1 MEPQIDIPDPCRA
14 AVAPCQRVLEVDG
27 PENDYSRE
35 KEEEQEKAIAD
46 HVRKTDPFFS
56 IQSFF
61 GGVQNKVSAVHYAE
75 SPTEINAYSE
85 TDMSP
90 LTEKYRNVIDVDFQ
104 SVSMDS
110 YGADEWF
117 RYASV
122 RAELRLLELRGDT
135 VRERSEKLKLTMIK
149 DAGCKTQAVCGA
161 SVLKCRGCGAAIS
174 LMEGKTCEYCGR
186 NLDLKLYDWVIAE
199 YRIV

>member
-1 MEPQIDIPDPCRA
+1 
-14 AVAPCQRVLEVDG
+14 
-27 PENDYSRE
+27 
-35 KEEEQEKAIAD
+35 
-46 HVRKTDPFFS
+46 
-56 IQSFF
+56 
-61 GGVQNKVSAVHYAE
+61 
-75 SPTEINAYSE
+75 
-85 TDMSP
+85 MSP